1 MIVPSTRIFTAG
13 EIETGAYLNSAVT
26 NMGNF
31 MLGKP
36 VTFLRQTANQSLTTS
51 ALTAITWGVADVN
64 RDNNWSSGANTL
76 WTCNTAGWYQFA
88 GGGSFASNANA
99 SSYRQI
105 TWFKTPNGGS
115 ATALSYGF
123 TIDRLSLTSATAS
136 ISAQPVMVYMNVG
149 DAMDL
154 RLLTPAATSTTNSG
168 SAGYQCWMSA
178 QWVSL

>member
-36 VTFLRQTANQSLTTS
+36 VTFLRQTANQSLTVS
-51 ALTAITWGVADVN
+51 AYTAITWGVADVN
-64 RDNNWSSGANTL
+64 RDNNWSSSANTL

-88 GGGSFASNANA
+88 GGGSFASTATAVSN
-99 SSYRQI
+99 RGVW
-105 TWFKTPNGGS
+105 WFKTPSGGS
-115 ATALSYGF
+115 ATNLSYGYAV
-123 TIDRLSLTSATAS
+123 DRVSVTSTPMPITAQS
-136 ISAQPVMVYMNVG
+136 IMAYMNVG

-154 RLLTPAATSTTNSG
+154 RLYTTASTTTTNS
-168 SAGYQCWMSA
+168 SVTGYNCWMSA

>member
-36 VTFLRQTANQSLTTS
+36 VTLLRQTGNQSLTAS
-51 ALTAITWGVADVN
+51 AYTAITWNVADVN
-64 RDNNWSSGANTL
+64 RDNNFSSGSAL

-88 GGGSFASNANA
+88 GGGSFASTATA
-99 SSYRQI
+99 VSDRRAFWY
-105 TWFKTPNGGS
+105 KTPSGGS
-115 ATALSYGF
+115 AAGLSYGF
-123 TIDRLSLTSATAS
+123 TSDRVSLTSTAMT
-136 ISAQPVMVYMNVG
+136 ILAHPVMVYMNVG
-149 DAMDL
+149 DAIDL
-154 RLLTPAATSTTNSG
+154 RLWTTASGTTTNSSV
-168 SAGYQCWMSA
+168 SAYNCWMSA